1 MAIHEH
7 VTHARK
13 LRSARRWFGRSEL
26 YPGGATAL
34 VLAATMVWVAAQPS
48 PESPPIR
55 VGMIGLDT
63 SHVVA
68 FTQLLNDT
76 ANRNHVPGAR
86 VVAAFKGGSPDV
98 ESSRSR
104 VEGYT
109 ATLRDKWGI
118 EIVDS
123 IPALCEK
130 VDAVMIESVDGR
142 PHLEQ
147 ARPVFAAK
155 KRLFIDKPMAG
166 SLADVKEIFRL
177 SRESGVPCFCSSSYR
192 FMQDLRR
199 PEMGKVIGCDAYSDC
214 SLETHHPDLFW
225 YGIHGVEALFTVMG
239 AGCVEVSRMNTPGAD
254 VVVGRWQDGRIGVFR
269 GFRKGSTPSVAHV
282 YCEKGSYDVKYGDY
296 KGLVEAIVEFF
307 KTGEP
312 PVSPE
317 ETLEIYAFMDAA
329 DKSKEQG
336 GKAVPLDLK

>member
-1 MAIHEH
+1 
-7 VTHARK
+7 
-13 LRSARRWFGRSEL
+13 
-26 YPGGATAL
+26 
-34 VLAATMVWVAAQPS
+34 MVWVAAQPS

-68 FTQLLNDT
+68 FTQLLNDPK
-76 ANRNHVPGAR
+76 NRNYVPGAR

-109 ATLRDKWGI
+109 AALRDKWGI

-155 KRLFIDKPMAG
+155 KRLFLDKPMAG

-214 SLETHHPDLFW
+214 SLEPHHPDLFW

-239 AGCVEVSRMNTPGAD
+239 PGCVEVSRMNTPGAD

-307 KTGEP
+307 KTGKP

-336 GKAVPLDLK
+336 GNAVPLDLK